1 MFVVWSIIQWQNLF
15 FGKCFAA
22 WSGWR
27 RIQKSQICFRLLRE
41 VVNCSGRRTEVCLV
55 KELSHKKW
63 WSPGPFFLQYH
74 IPSQTHIF
82 NLSWS
87 ESKFQC
93 YNHIARSL
101 GRILNIQYNQFSCM
115 TSKSGN
121 QVCSYP
127 YSWFLLFSQQY
138 MSKTESSSKNLLY
151 LWF

>member
-1 MFVVWSIIQWQNLF
+1 MAEPI
-15 FGKCFAA
+15 
-22 WSGWR
+22 
-27 RIQKSQICFRLLRE
+27 FRKML
-41 VVNCSGRRTEVCLV
+41 CCLV
-55 KELSHKKW
+55 WLKENSKITDLLQTSSGSCQLFRKENWGLSCKRFVTQEMMTLNDD
-63 WSPGPFFLQYH
+63 PLAPFFLQYH